1 MAGKV
6 AIIMG
11 SRSDAEI
18 MKSAADV
25 LTDFGVENETYV
37 ISAHRTPHAAIE
49 FASKAEE
56 NGFEVIIAGAGMAA
70 HLPGVLAAITP
81 LPVIGVPTKSAALSG
96 VDSLYA
102 IVQMPSG
109 IPVATVA
116 IDGAKNAGILATQI
130 LSVKYPELRKAI
142 KKHKEKLASAGA
154 VKLV

>member
-1 MAGKV
+1 MPGKV

-11 SRSDAEI
+11 SKSDSEI
-18 MKSAADV
+18 MKGAADM
-25 LTDFGVENETYV
+25 LTDFGVASETYV

-70 HLPGVLAAITP
+70 HLPGVLAAVTP

-96 VDSLYA
+96 VDSLYS
-102 IVQMPSG
+102 IVQMPTG

-116 IDGAKNAGILATQI
+116 IDGAKNAGILAVQI
-130 LSVKYPELRKAI
+130 LSVKYPELREAI
-142 KKHKEKLASAGA
+142 KKHKEKLASVGA
-154 VKLV
+154 VKL